1 MKSWNHVINATE
13 RMEVPNKIIQTPS
26 IMKRGTTIIKKDNTS
41 NKRTRKE
48 KTISLQKIVNV
59 DQPVVDRHLVD
70 INMPQSST
78 QAHYINENSS
88 ILENTDILI
97 LRNHKESNGIE
108 EISINYTRSREVYDH
123 NTIII
128 NSSFSTIIAESVLT
142 NPDAKTMAE
151 CKKRSNWNK

>member
-1 MKSWNHVINATE
+1 
-13 RMEVPNKIIQTPS
+13 
-26 IMKRGTTIIKKDNTS
+26 MKRGTTIIKKDNAS

-48 KTISLQKIVNV
+48 KTMSLQKIVNV

-78 QAHYINENSS
+78 QAYYINENSS

-108 EISINYTRSREVYDH
+108 EISINYTSSGEVYDH
-123 NTIII
+123 NTIIV

-142 NPDAKTMAE
+142 NPDPKTMAE

>member
-1 MKSWNHVINATE
+1 MKSWNPVINATE
-13 RMEVPNKIIQTPS
+13 RIEVPNKIIQTPS
-26 IMKRGTTIIKKDNTS
+26 IMKRGTTITKKDNTF

-48 KTISLQKIVNV
+48 KTMSLQKIVNV

-78 QAHYINENSS
+78 QAHYINKNSS

-108 EISINYTRSREVYDH
+108 EVFINYTSSGEVYDH